1 MDVFSGVLLLL
12 LGSVATILVF
22 SIIFYVERPKEEKN
36 KDIESDNPVLNFW
49 RYLNR

>member
-36 KDIESDNPVLNFW
+36 KDSDNPVLNFW